1 MDGRAAAVTYAIE
14 WRAAAKRY
22 RGRAA
27 LEALDLAIPV
37 GTCWGLLGPNGAG
50 KTTALRLALG
60 FARATA
66 GEVRLQGHPP
76 AQRAARIGVGLLPER
91 LALPGRATPAQWLA
105 LHAELCGLERGGA
118 GSAIAEALERTGI
131 ADRVHEPISSLSKGL
146 RQRLGFA
153 TALFGAPSLLV
164 LDEPGSGLDPLGIRD
179 ARGWIEAERARGA
192 TVLVSSHQL
201 SEVERTCDH
210 IAILDRGRIA
220 ASGELRTLVREGE
233 TLEDVFVRAVRG

>member
-1 MDGRAAAVTYAIE
+1 MYAIE
-14 WRAAAKRY
+14 WRAASKRY
-22 RGRAA
+22 GGRTA

-66 GEVRLQGHPP
+66 GEVALQGHPP
-76 AQRAARIGVGLLPER
+76 AQPRARAGVGLLPER

-105 LHAELCGLERGGA
+105 LHAELCGLARGDA
-118 GSAIAEALERTGI
+118 DPAIAAALERTGI
-131 ADRVHEPISSLSKGL
+131 ADRAHEPIASLSKGL

-153 TALFGAPSLLV
+153 TALLGAPALLV

-192 TVLVSSHQL
+192 TVLVCSHQL

-210 IAILDRGRIA
+210 VAILDRGRVV
-220 ASGELRTLVREGE
+220 ASGALRTLVREGE

>member
-1 MDGRAAAVTYAIE
+1 MYAVE
-14 WRAAAKRY
+14 WRAASKRY
-22 RGRAA
+22 GRRTALDA
-27 LEALDLAIPV
+27 LELAIPA

-60 FARATA
+60 FARATT
-66 GEVRLQGHPP
+66 GEVVLQGLPP
-76 AQRAARIGVGLLPER
+76 ADPRARAGLGLLPER

-105 LHAELCGLERGGA
+105 LHAQLCGLASDAER
-118 GSAIAEALERTGI
+118 AISTALERTGI
-131 ADRVHEPISSLSKGL
+131 ADPAPQPIASLSEGL

-153 TALFGAPSLLV
+153 TALLGAPALLV

-192 TVLVSSHQL
+192 TVLVCSHQL

-210 IAILDRGRIA
+210 VAILDHGRVV
-220 ASGELRTLVREGE
+220 ASGAMRTLVGPGE

>member
-1 MDGRAAAVTYAIE
+1 MYAIE
-14 WRAAAKRY
+14 WRSASKRY
-22 RGRAA
+22 GGRTA
-27 LEALDLAIPV
+27 LEALDLAIPT

-66 GEVRLQGHPP
+66 GDIALQGRSP
-76 AQRAARIGVGLLPER
+76 AEPTARVGVGLLPER
-91 LALPGRATPAQWLA
+91 LALPGRATPGQWLA
-105 LHAELCGLERGGA
+105 LHAELCGIGDA
-118 GSAIAEALERTGI
+118 AAPIATALERTGI
-131 ADRVHEPISSLSKGL
+131 ADRARDPIASLSKGL

-153 TALFGAPSLLV
+153 TALLGAPALLV

-192 TVLVSSHQL
+192 TVLVCSHQL

-210 IAILDRGRIA
+210 VAILDRGRVVA
-220 ASGELRTLVREGE
+220 AGPLRNLIGAGE
-233 TLEDVFVRAVRG
+233 TLEDVFVRAVQR

>member
-1 MDGRAAAVTYAIE
+1 VYAIE
-14 WRAAAKRY
+14 WRAASKRY
-22 RGRAA
+22 GRRAA
-27 LEALDLAIPV
+27 LDALELAIPV
-37 GTCWGLLGPNGAG
+37 GSCFGLLGPNGAG

-60 FARATA
+60 FARASSGA
-66 GEVRLQGHPP
+66 VALQGHAPIDP
-76 AQRAARIGVGLLPER
+76 RARAGLGLLPER

-105 LHAELCGLERGGA
+105 LHAELCGIARGDA
-118 GSAIAEALERTGI
+118 DAAIDAALERTGI
-131 ADRVHEPISSLSKGL
+131 ADRAHEPIASLSKGL

-153 TALFGAPSLLV
+153 TALLGSPTLLV

-192 TVLVSSHQL
+192 TVLVCSHQL

-210 IAILDRGRIA
+210 VAILDRGRVV
-220 ASGELRTLVREGE
+220 ASGPLRTLVGPGE